1 MTYFS
6 LFYAIFVWVLCGG
19 ASSAQ
24 AASVSVQP
32 GDSLDALTS
41 DLQPGDVITFQNGLY
56 ELEAGLDWSGIGTP
70 TSPIVL
76 QAASGA
82 SPVLTARDGDFIG
95 DIIDS
100 QHMVLRGLTF
110 EGPANPSKDNWIGGL
125 RILSS
130 SHIQIEGCT
139 FRFVPGNGL
148 QIYGDVSNIRIADS
162 VVHDIERS
170 HAVSVGCSDASCW
183 LQDAEFSRLL
193 VYNVW
198 SEDSWAM
205 YFSAGSQGVVLQDS
219 IIAHVA
225 GSGLYLGSTEF
236 GKPNLVTGNA
246 LWDIGNDGAL
256 IQGAVQFQNNIVANT
271 GSDGVLVNESDRG
284 ALEDIVVSFNTI
296 ANTGD
301 WGLNLQDLPSAI
313 NVVVA
318 NNVVANPLGY
328 GMYYEL
334 PKGYEKGWNTS
345 NHVKHNVVTGA
356 VDGVDTDHPDQVD
369 WVLPGGG
376 FADFEDMESLNFY
389 PTRNATMV
397 GAADPSGDSF
407 VPAQDFNGVPR
418 DGSTPDAGA
427 YEFLNDGNPGW
438 ALTEE
443 LKELGYTDG
452 PGGMDVSGGC
462 CSNDS
467 GSKSSAWLLIPLLA
481 FAGRRRTSS
490 REKMHTK

>member
-1 MTYFS
+1 MPYSS
-6 LFYAIFVWVLCGG
+6 LVFAGFLWGIGPG
-19 ASSAQ
+19 MGSAH

-56 ELEAGLDWSGIGTP
+56 ELEYGLDWSGVGTAS
-70 TSPIVL
+70 SPIVL

-130 SHIQIEGCT
+130 SHIQIEDCT

-148 QIYGDVSNIRIADS
+148 QINGDVSNVRIADS

-170 HAVSVGCSDASCW
+170 HAVSVGCWDASCW

-198 SEDSWAM
+198 SEDAWGM
-205 YFSAGSQGVVLQDS
+205 YLSAGTQNIVLQDS
-219 IIAHVA
+219 VIAHVA

-236 GKPNLVTGNA
+236 GVPNLVTGNA
-246 LWDIGNDGAL
+246 MWDIGYDGVL
-256 IQGAVQFQNNIVANT
+256 IQGAVQLQNNIVANT
-271 GSDGVLVNESDRG
+271 GSEGILISESDRG
-284 ALEDIVVSFNTI
+284 ALEDVVVSFNTI
-296 ANTGD
+296 ANTSD

-328 GMYYEL
+328 GLYYEL
-334 PKGYEKGWNTS
+334 PDGHDKGWSTS

-356 VDGVDTDHPDQVD
+356 VDGVDTDNPDQVD

-376 FADFEDMESLNFY
+376 FADFEDMDALNFY
-389 PTRNATMV
+389 PTRTATMV
-397 GAADPSGDSF
+397 DAADPSGASF
-407 VPAQDFNGVPR
+407 VPEEDFNGVPR
-418 DGSTPDAGA
+418 DGSKPDAGA

-438 ALTEE
+438 VLTEA
-443 LKELGYTDG
+443 LKELGYSDG
-452 PGGMDVSGGC
+452 PGGMDVGGGC

-467 GSKSSAWLLIPLLA
+467 GSKSSAWLLIPLLG

-490 REKMHTK
+490 RDSAHP